1 MATEKREQI
10 AIVVPV
16 KAKYDKA
23 DIGRHAAKLGMNLSQ
38 FCYMAVENFMDMTP
52 EGAKRIQ
59 EYADLFRVSMGV
71 ALENTTL
78 NEIANNDAR
87 KKVFGS
93 SGKIRVEFSS
103 SADGLFQ
110 GDALYKM
117 LFDMYYREAKNELE
131 AIENKKKIYKQKV
144 DDWESR
150 QATFADDESAT

>member
-1 MATEKREQI
+1 MSASKNISLRIPASVKWSEEDLINKAEK
-10 AIVVPV
+10 
-16 KAKYDKA
+16 
-23 DIGRHAAKLGMNLSQ
+23 HGMNKSE
-38 FCYMAVENFMDMTP
+38 FMIMAIDTFMDMTSS
-52 EGAKRIQ
+52 GAKRIK

-78 NEIANNDAR
+78 NEIAKNDAR

-103 SADGLFQ
+103 SDNGLFQ

-150 QATFADDESAT
+150 QATFADNESAT

>member
-1 MATEKREQI
+1 MSASKNISLRI
-10 AIVVPV
+10 PASV
-16 KAKYDKA
+16 KWSEEDLIDKA
-23 DIGRHAAKLGMNLSQ
+23 EKHGMNKSE
-38 FCYMAVENFMDMTP
+38 FMIMAIDTFMGLTP
-52 EGAKRIQ
+52 SGAKRIK
-59 EYADLFRVSMGV
+59 EYADLFRVSTGV

-78 NEIANNDAR
+78 NEIAKNDAR

-93 SGKIRVEFSS
+93 SGKIRVEFASS
-103 SADGLFQ
+103 DDGLFR
-110 GDALYKM
+110 GDELYKM

>member
-1 MATEKREQI
+1 MATEKRAQI

-16 KAKYDKA
+16 KGKYDKA
-23 DIGRHAAKLGMNLSQ
+23 DIARHAAKLDMNLSE
-38 FCYMAVENFMDMTP
+38 FCYTAVEAFMDMTP
-52 EGAKRIQ
+52 SGAKRIK

-78 NEIANNDAR
+78 NEIAKNDAR

-93 SGKIRVEFSS
+93 SGKIRVEFASS
-103 SADGLFQ
+103 DDGLFQ
-110 GDALYKM
+110 GDKLYKI

-131 AIENKKKIYKQKV
+131 QIESRKKTYEQKI

-150 QATFADDESAT
+150 QATFEDDESST